1 MKLNGKIKHKSR
13 IAFKG
18 GAQVVKRYLFGN
30 ILATAILGTMLGA
43 APLAGAEEGHVLR
56 ETVVASTPV
65 MTARVGQPAPDF
77 NLEAVVSKE
86 SGKEFGQVSLRDF
99 RGKWLV
105 LFFYPADFT
114 FVCPTE
120 IKGFNESIE
129 TFKKLNA
136 EVIAISTDS
145 KWSHLAW
152 LKRGDLGDLKY
163 PLLADI
169 TKRTA
174 ASFNVLDN
182 KTGIAQRGLFI
193 IDPQGMLQYQVIHNL
208 DVGRSVD
215 ETVRVLEAMQT
226 GGLCPLGWKPGQK
239 TLPKQ

>member
-1 MKLNGKIKHKSR
+1 
-13 IAFKG
+13 
-18 GAQVVKRYLFGN
+18 VVKRYLFGN
-30 ILATAILGTMLGA
+30 FLATAILGTMLCA
-43 APLAGAEEGHVLR
+43 APLSAAEESRVMK
-56 ETVVASTPV
+56 EVAVPCDNCPSSRTPAI
-65 MTARVGQPAPDF
+65 TARVGQPAPDF

-86 SGKEFGQVSLRDF
+86 SGKEFRQVSLRDF

-120 IKGFNESIE
+120 IKGFNESID

-136 EVIAISTDS
+136 EVVAISTDS

-163 PLLADI
+163 PLLADF
-169 TKRTA
+169 TKKTA
-174 ASFNVLDN
+174 ESFNVLDN
-182 KTGIAQRGLFI
+182 QTGIALRGLFI
-193 IDPQGMLQYQVIHNL
+193 IDPQGVLQYQVIHNL